1 MQLLDL
7 MRRMNREKGVT
18 FVVVTHDMEV
28 ANRADRIIRLKDGR
42 VASDE
47 PIIASGGSRAG
58 V

>member
-28 ANRADRIIRLKDGR
+28 AHRADRIIRLRDGII
-42 VASDE
+42 ASDE
-47 PIIASGGSRAG
+47 PVIATAGSAAQ
-58 V
+58 